1 MTASSKILLIYT
13 GGTIGMMEDPQ
24 TGSLIPF
31 DFDQLQENVPELK
44 RFNFLIE
51 VVSFD
56 EPIDS
61 SDVNLTHWQRLAQI
75 VEVNYEH
82 YDGFVILHGTDT
94 MSYSASAL
102 SFMLENLSKPVIFTG
117 SQLPIGQIRTDGKE
131 NLITAIEIA
140 ASKEGGASVIQEVC
154 VYFQSKLFRGNRTH
168 KYNTENFDA
177 FESANLDALADVGI
191 HIRYNR
197 DLLLRPTGTFTIR
210 KHFDPSVAVLR
221 IYPGITSSVVN
232 GILGIPGLKAVVLE
246 TFGSGNGPTDY
257 WFVQSLKSAIDS
269 GLILLNVSQCN
280 KGFVEQ
286 GRYETSSAF
295 QRIGVISGADMTTE
309 AALMKLMYLLG
320 QNLKHEEVVSYLQLP
335 LRGEMG
341 GVNG

>member
-1 MTASSKILLIYT
+1 MSASSKILLIYT

-31 DFDQLQENVPELK
+31 DFDHLQDNVPELK

-61 SDVNLTHWQRLAQI
+61 SDVNLSHWQRMAQI

-140 ASKEGGASVIQEVC
+140 AAKDEGQSVVQEVC

-177 FESANLDALADVGI
+177 FESANMEALAEVGI
-191 HIRYNR
+191 HIRYNKE
-197 DLLLRPTGTFTIR
+197 LLLRPNGGFTVR
-210 KHFDPSVAVLR
+210 KQFDPSVAVLR
-221 IYPGITSSVVN
+221 IFPGITSDVVN
-232 GILGIPGLKAVVLE
+232 GILNIDGLKAVVLE
-246 TFGSGNGPTDY
+246 TFGSGNGPTEY
-257 WFVQSLKSAIDS
+257 WFIQSIKQAIDS
-269 GLILLNVSQCN
+269 GMIVLNISQCN

-320 QNLKHEEVVSYLQLP
+320 QKLGYQDIKELLQIS
-335 LRGEMG
+335 LRGEMSE
-341 GVNG
+341 